1 MRTSNECLKY
11 HGEGNYAIY
20 FVHIAHAMY
29 SGIRVVH
36 IFRCICW
43 IFDFIQLTKTSQR
56 ALLHGW
62 WRRATSDVGTYLR
75 HSLYATTFIAFLR
88 AIDFLF
94 IFNALPLACAVCA
107 GAVLSCWA
115 TFMRTAYDPFRCNR
129 LCFSHLS
136 CENPAAM
143 QEGWVLFIHLFK
155 IALFIERVAG
165 EWRLIDG
172 HKNCGIIK
180 TAQRSFSLSCGTF
193 IHL

>member
-1 MRTSNECLKY
+1 MLNIRLRTVNENITK
-11 HGEGNYAIY
+11 G
-20 FVHIAHAMY
+20 FVAWLM
-29 SGIRVVH
+29 
-36 IFRCICW
+36 
-43 IFDFIQLTKTSQR
+43 KTSHVR
-56 ALLHGW
+56 CRYLFT
-62 WRRATSDVGTYLR
+62 TSIVRNNFHRIPPGHR
-75 HSLYATTFIAFLR
+75 FSLYIQCITSRLCR
-88 AIDFLF
+88 MCRCC
-94 IFNALPLACAVCA
+94 AL
-107 GAVLSCWA
+107 VLSYFHA
-115 TFMRTAYDPFRCNR
+115 NVAYDPFRCNR

-180 TAQRSFSLSCGTF
+180 TAQRSFSLFCGAF